1 MLKYIF
7 FIELLIVVLLSGC
20 NNNQTGG
27 NVPVIDLE
35 DAFDNNCEYVNLS
48 KYCKSIE
55 YIPLETSYGSVF
67 GTNMKRP
74 LNIRAD
80 SNYVFIKDE
89 QTYSI
94 HIFSNKTG
102 RHINTFN
109 KRGRGPGE
117 YPNFVFWDLQ
127 GEYNSDNFRI
137 ALDHLNSVFIY
148 GNGGSFLHKIDAG
161 YGDPWV
167 SPIVNQVILT
177 LNEED
182 NYIYTL
188 DSERHYNPQKGGN
201 DIYNYLVKRDLSGGA
216 ESKLIAKRV
225 KPWQWS
231 GTKFFTYLNTLKYV
245 TSGRDSI
252 FKVKGI
258 DNISLEYLID
268 LGKYEYF
275 RVNGRPLK
283 SDPTA
288 YYEPANYLIFEN
300 EYFIALL
307 GYLPTLDLPQIFL
320 RGGYDKWCPSLI
332 LYDKKEQKTYA
343 LKRLP
348 EYDYIGLVND
358 LDGGMPFAPVCVKHN
373 KMYQFIEADDFI
385 ELAEQCNVPRMKEIA
400 ATLTEESNPVMVVAT
415 LK

>member
-1 MLKYIF
+1 MS
-7 FIELLIVVLLSGC
+7 IVVLLSGC

-67 GTNMKRP
+67 GTSMKSSS
-74 LNIRAD
+74 NIRAD

-117 YPNFVFWDLQ
+117 YPNFGFWDLQ

-137 ALDHLNSVFIY
+137 ALDHLNSVFMY
-148 GNGGSFLHKIDAG
+148 GKEGSFLHKIDAG

-167 SPIVNQVILT
+167 SPNVFYVILT
-177 LNEED
+177 PNEED

-188 DSERHYNPQKGGN
+188 DCERHYNPEKGGN

-216 ESKLIAKRV
+216 ESKLIEKRV
-225 KPWQWS
+225 KPWQWCM
-231 GTKFFTYLNTLKYV
+231 TEFFTYHNILKYI
-245 TSGRDSI
+245 TSGQDSI
-252 FKVKGI
+252 FTVKDI

-268 LGKYEYF
+268 LGKYEHF
-275 RVNGRPLK
+275 REIGLSIESGPALR
-283 SDPTA
+283 
-288 YYEPANYLIFEN
+288 YEPASRLISEN
-300 EYFIALL
+300 EYFIVLKGL
-307 GYLPTLDLPQIFL
+307 LPTRYLPQIFL

-358 LDGGMPFAPVCVKHN
+358 LDGGMPFAPICVKHN

-385 ELAEQCNVPRMKEIA
+385 ELAERHNVPRMKEIA
-400 ATLTEESNPVMVVAT
+400 ATLTDESNPVMVVAT
-415 LK
+415 LKE

>member
-7 FIELLIVVLLSGC
+7 FIELSIVVLLSGC

-35 DAFDNNCEYVNLS
+35 DAFDNNCEYVKLS

-55 YIPLETSYGSVF
+55 YIPLETSYESVL
-67 GTNMKRP
+67 GTNIKREC
-74 LNIRAD
+74 NIRAD

-89 QTYSI
+89 QTFGI
-94 HIFSNKTG
+94 RIFSNKTG
-102 RHINTFN
+102 QHIKTFN

-117 YPNFVFWDLQ
+117 YPNFYFWDLR

-137 ALDHLNSVFIY
+137 ALQYLNSVFMY
-148 GNGGSFLHKIDAG
+148 GKEGNFLYKIAAD

-167 SPIVNQVILT
+167 SPTVFTVILT
-177 LNEED
+177 PNEED

-201 DIYNYLVKRDLSGGA
+201 DIYEYLVRRDLSGGVA
-216 ESKLIAKRV
+216 SKLIEKRV

-231 GTKFFTYLNTLKYV
+231 MTDFFTYLNTLKYV

-252 FKVKGI
+252 FTVKDI

-268 LGKYEYF
+268 LGKYEYL
-275 RVNGRPLK
+275 RENGRRSK
-283 SDPTA
+283 SGPTA
-288 YYEPANYLIFEN
+288 YYEPANHLICEN
-300 EYFIALL
+300 EYFISLL

-320 RGGYDKWCPSLI
+320 RRGYDKWCSSFI
-332 LYDKKEQKTYA
+332 MYDKKEQKTYA

-348 EYDYIGLVND
+348 EYNYIGLVND
-358 LDGGMPFAPVCVKHN
+358 LDRGMPFAPICVKHN
-373 KMYQFIEADDFI
+373 KMYQFIEAFEFI
-385 ELAEQCNVPRMKEIA
+385 ELAEQHNVPRMKEIA